1 MSFYSAFLRS
11 LQCAYTEVRKLVAV
25 SGAKALAAVMLMPFV
40 GIYQSMVTSGALN
53 SLVGSIGLGI
63 VVFGGPAA
71 ISIVFTK
78 LTTSRV
84 QGLKLICLIA
94 AVQLPA
100 AAFFAAVAKA
110 SEAAL
115 WVEGF
120 SLLTVVVL
128 WIIALDIVNGSTP
141 SCVPSL
147 RTIGAVLGCLMV
159 LNLVVS
165 IVTGE
170 VTVILPGEGILMWMW
185 TVLTT
190 EWVIIGRSLAASFS
204 GLLFVIFSVVF
215 RPTLLQYV
223 NLRRFKMGSAIAL
236 CLIGLDVAGFVA
248 NAPTVTVVVLS
259 LGLAVEA
266 DDNGGDL

>member
-1 MSFYSAFLRS
+1 MSFFSALLRS
-11 LQCAYTEVRKLVAV
+11 LQCAYTEVQQLLAV
-25 SGAKALAAVMLMPFV
+25 PGAKALAVVMLMPFT

-53 SLVGSIGLGI
+53 SLVGSIGLGV

-71 ISIVFTK
+71 VSIVFAK
-78 LTTSRV
+78 LSTSRV
-84 QGLKLICLIA
+84 QGIKVICLIA

-100 AAFFAAVAKA
+100 AAFFAAVATA
-110 SEAAL
+110 SQAAL

-128 WIIALDIVNGSTP
+128 WVIAFDIINGSTP

-147 RTIGAVLGCLMV
+147 LTIGAVLTSLMA
-159 LNLVVS
+159 LNLAVS
-165 IVTGE
+165 LVTGE

-190 EWVIIGRSLAASFS
+190 EWVIIGRSLAAALS

-215 RPTLLQYV
+215 RPTLLEYV

-248 NAPTVTVVVLS
+248 NSPTLTVVALS

-266 DDNGGDL
+266 DGNGGDL

>member
-1 MSFYSAFLRS
+1 MSFFSALIGGFQR
-11 LQCAYTEVRKLVAV
+11 AYTEVQQLLAV
-25 SGAKALAAVMLMPFV
+25 PGAKALAVVMLMPFT
-40 GIYQSMVTSGALN
+40 GIYQSMVTSGALH
-53 SLVGSIGLGI
+53 SLVGSIGLGV

-71 ISIVFTK
+71 ISIVFAK
-78 LTTSRV
+78 LSTSRV
-84 QGLKLICLIA
+84 QGLKVICLIA

-100 AAFFAAVAKA
+100 AAFFAAVATA
-110 SEAAL
+110 SQDAL

-128 WIIALDIVNGSTP
+128 WVIAFDIINGSTP

-147 RTIGAVLGCLMV
+147 LTIGSVLTCLMAF
-159 LNLVVS
+159 NLLVS
-165 IVTGE
+165 IVTGK
-170 VTVILPGEGILMWMW
+170 VTVILPGEGLLMWMW

-190 EWVIIGRSLAASFS
+190 EWAIIGRSLAASLS

-215 RPTLLQYV
+215 RPTLLDYV

-236 CLIGLDVAGFVA
+236 CLIGLDVAGLVVDT
-248 NAPTVTVVVLS
+248 PILTVVVIS
-259 LGLAVEA
+259 LGLAVEV